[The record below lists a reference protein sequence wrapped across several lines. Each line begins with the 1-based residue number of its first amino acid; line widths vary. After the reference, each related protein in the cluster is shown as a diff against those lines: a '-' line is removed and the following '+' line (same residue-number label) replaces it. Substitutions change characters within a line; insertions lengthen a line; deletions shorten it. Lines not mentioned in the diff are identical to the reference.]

1 MKPTTL
7 ILSAMLLSMAGT
19 ADAQLFKVTPRASES
34 REFTARN
41 KVAKAP
47 MMMQSKGKTVASKV
61 IGFGGDAISE
71 VEKYGEL
78 ELVMHEDFSLLTAG
92 SEDEPAKNVDLTL
105 KEYKYPWW
113 NFDSCYTQI
122 PHWGVGG
129 EYPAVACPAGGCLY
143 MEAVNNGDMKAPNQ
157 AHVNTTLVDV
167 SKYDGTAVLEFRA
180 RTKNAGETYDYLWV
194 EMAETNNMGP
204 TWHMPEEAVL
214 VSAIPSEWTTY
225 RLIYRDCGPTTLF
238 NLVAYMGGNV
248 YLDDIKV
255 YQLKPYLYRPEARAH
270 SEYKGVSFVAN
281 WSTVEGATGYLLS
294 VYHDVPSSD
303 PNAPFGSTE
312 KEYILTDV
320 KVTDNKYTVSDLE
333 SGETYYYTV
342 KAIDDNGHTSLESF
356 PCRVYDLEV
365 PVMGEADILN
375 GWTYTANWSEVPA
388 ADVYNYFA
396 YDKREAEADG
406 LFVVTDEDFTGICDL
421 EGNETGFT
429 IESPWTNTYDVY
441 YSRELKQQGWK
452 ATHACPYTDFLCL
465 DAFWYEQ
472 AGSQAGLTSP
482 EFDFSKD
489 GGKFTLTV
497 DLAGQTSMVTDD
509 FDNVYYYT
517 TQSCA
522 ALFNWNEALG
532 DFEQVELLYPE
543 TKVTESWQTF
553 NFNFTKGT
561 ERSIVGIF
569 AIGSF
574 DNLYVDNLKITQNY
588 KAGEY
593 LVEPFRFKQYHG
605 SEFGEIATM
614 IDIEVPE
621 RVQGWDIYHQVSAF
635 GRQVD
640 RYGQSYDDRESAF
653 SPLAFVMTST
663 SGVENVAVDAAD
675 AAAEYFR
682 IDGIRVAAEDLTPG
696 VYVVRKG
703 NTVSKQVIK

>member
-1 MKPTTL
+1 
-7 ILSAMLLSMAGT
+7 
-19 ADAQLFKVTPRASES
+19 
-34 REFTARN
+34 
-41 KVAKAP
+41 
-47 MMMQSKGKTVASKV
+47 
-61 IGFGGDAISE
+61 
-71 VEKYGEL
+71 
-78 ELVMHEDFSLLTAG
+78 
-92 SEDEPAKNVDLTL
+92 
-105 KEYKYPWW
+105 
-113 NFDSCYTQI
+113 
-122 PHWGVGG
+122 
-129 EYPAVACPAGGCLY
+129 
-143 MEAVNNGDMKAPNQ
+143 
-157 AHVNTTLVDV
+157 
-167 SKYDGTAVLEFRA
+167 
-180 RTKNAGETYDYLWV
+180 
-194 EMAETNNMGP
+194 
-204 TWHMPEEAVL
+204 
-214 VSAIPSEWTTY
+214 
-225 RLIYRDCGPTTLF
+225 
-238 NLVAYMGGNV
+238 
-248 YLDDIKV
+248 
-255 YQLKPYLYRPEARAH
+255 
-270 SEYKGVSFVAN
+270 
-281 WSTVEGATGYLLS
+281 
-294 VYHDVPSSD
+294 
-303 PNAPFGSTE
+303 
-312 KEYILTDV
+312 
-320 KVTDNKYTVSDLE
+320 
-333 SGETYYYTV
+333 
-342 KAIDDNGHTSLESF
+342 
-356 PCRVYDLEV
+356 
-365 PVMGEADILN
+365 
-375 GWTYTANWSEVPA
+375 
-388 ADVYNYFA
+388 
-396 YDKREAEADG
+396 
-406 LFVVTDEDFTGICDL
+406 VVTDEDFTGICDL

-472 AGSQAGLTSP
+472 AGSQSGLTSP
-482 EFDFSKD
+482 ELDFSKD

-497 DLAGQTSMVTDD
+497 DLAGQTSKVIDD
-509 FDNVYYYT
+509 FDNVHYYT

-561 ERSIVGIF
+561 ERSIVGVF

-663 SGVENVAVDAAD
+663 SGVENVAVDAAE